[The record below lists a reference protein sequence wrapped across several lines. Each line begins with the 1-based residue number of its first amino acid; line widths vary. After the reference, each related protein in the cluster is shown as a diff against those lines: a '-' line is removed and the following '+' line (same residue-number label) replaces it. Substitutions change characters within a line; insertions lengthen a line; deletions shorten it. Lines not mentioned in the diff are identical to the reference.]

1 MYFVYDA
8 DENLFSMNLNGG
20 NYYYLHNAQNDI
32 VGLLD
37 SHGVQVVSYKY
48 DSWGN
53 FLEITDSSTGGV
65 GSKNP
70 FRYKEYY
77 WDEETRLYYLSS
89 RYYDPMIYRFISMDS
104 ANILEM
110 QKGLYDKNLYTYCD
124 NNPISRIDAKGDM
137 WEVALVGGGSI
148 AASSGVSLSALGAS
162 IMAGLGAI
170 APIGLDA
177 IGAFAVIGAVSIGIR
192 YAKSKSKSKKKSKSK
207 SKKKIKEKTKAKPR
221 SPYTIGKRKRYNT
234 RKRAKQAVERATRKS
249 GKGIRNG
256 LHRGTKN
263 NTPHFHVD
271 DYHDHYYYLRRF
283 Y

>member
-1 MYFVYDA
+1 MKTGKDVMYFVYDA

-124 NNPISRIDAKGDM
+124 NNPIIYLENG
-137 WEVALVGGGSI
+137 I
-148 AASSGVSLSALGAS
+148 GVFQAH
-162 IMAGLGAI
+162 
-170 APIGLDA
+170 
-177 IGAFAVIGAVSIGIR
+177 
-192 YAKSKSKSKKKSKSK
+192 
-207 SKKKIKEKTKAKPR
+207 EKC
-221 SPYTIGKRKRYNT
+221 ST
-234 RKRAKQAVERATRKS
+234 REMFLLK
-249 GKGIRNG
+249 
-256 LHRGTKN
+256 
-263 NTPHFHVD
+263 
-271 DYHDHYYYLRRF
+271 
-283 Y
+283 